1 MLLAAMSD
9 ASGGGMGVVAT
20 AGGKVKKPRKR
31 YDILKTASCSVC
43 GNHLFLSI
51 SILLQTRSDIL
62 MSGILWGFPTSD
74 MRFLSCRWQSLRVF

>member
-9 ASGGGMGVVAT
+9 ASGGGMGVVQAN

-51 SILLQTRSDIL
+51 SILLLQTRSDFRQTFRCL
-62 MSGILWGFPTSD
+62 A
-74 MRFLSCRWQSLRVF
+74 FLGLLNV

>member
-51 SILLQTRSDIL
+51 SILLLQTRSDFRQTFRCL
-62 MSGILWGFPTSD
+62 A
-74 MRFLSCRWQSLRVF
+74 FLGLPNI